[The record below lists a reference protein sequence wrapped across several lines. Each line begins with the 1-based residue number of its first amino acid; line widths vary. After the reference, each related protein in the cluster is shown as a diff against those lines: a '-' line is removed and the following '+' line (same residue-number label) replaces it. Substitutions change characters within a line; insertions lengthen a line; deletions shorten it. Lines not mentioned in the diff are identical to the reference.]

1 MVDRRLKLLLD
12 AINAIELAV
21 LFLDQQSLDD
31 YSAHAMRRSA
41 VERQLEVLG
50 EAFVRLQRD
59 DPALFDRFPTARF
72 AVGLRN
78 RIIHGYDGV
87 DDAIVHATV
96 ATDLPALLEQLQSW
110 LRRLDPEA

>member
-21 LFLDQQSLDD
+21 SFLDERSLDA
-31 YSAHAMRRSA
+31 YSAHAMSRSA

-50 EAFVRLQRD
+50 EVFVRLQRD
-59 DPALFDRFPTARF
+59 EATLFDRFPAARF

-78 RIIHGYDGV
+78 RIIHGYDSV

-96 ATDLPALLEQLQSW
+96 TADLPALLTALQAW
-110 LRRLDPEA
+110 LHQLDPEA